1 MNNNFMKHLITI
13 AFIGFFITLNVN
25 AQQHFTEFEFTE
37 TVAYNIR
44 QTMQNNAKAV
54 FKQIHESFFNKRQ
67 TISLST
73 NNATR
78 EAIQRIQALWSTS
91 KFYCVE
97 TELIARV
104 LEMPGGRGLQVR
116 NIPVFFADGAT
127 DEDKY
132 QDMVLEFTVDGKISD
147 LYIALPMNQYYK
159 IFESGS
165 GVTDLR
171 RRQLVLGFVEDVRT
185 AYNRKDATY
194 LDQVFSNDALI
205 ITGKVLKR
213 TGDSPNPVGVDVQY
227 VTQTKAEYLKR
238 LKTVF
243 TNNTFI
249 NIKFDEIEVL
259 KDEES
264 DNIYGVTLRQS
275 WNSSTYSDEGWLFLM
290 IDFRNEDQPQIWVRT
305 WQPLEVPRN
314 KVFGLIDFPQR

>member
-1 MNNNFMKHLITI
+1 MINNNIMKHFITI
-13 AFIGFFITLNVN
+13 AFFGLITININ

-37 TVAYNIR
+37 TTSSNVR
-44 QTMQNNAKAV
+44 QVMQNNAKTV
-54 FKQIHESFFNKRQ
+54 FKQIHESYFNKKNA
-67 TISLST
+67 ISLSR
-73 NNATR
+73 NNATP
-78 EAIQRIQALWSTS
+78 EAITRIQSLWSTS

-116 NIPVFFADGAT
+116 NIPVFFIDGAT
-127 DEDKY
+127 EEDKY
-132 QDMVLEFTVDGKISD
+132 QDMVLEFTSDGKISD

-159 IFESGS
+159 IFESGN

-185 AYNRKDATY
+185 AYNRKDAKY

-213 TGDSPNPVGVDVQY
+213 TGDSPNPIGVDVKY
-227 VTQTKAEYLKR
+227 VTQTKSEYIKKLKS
-238 LKTVF
+238 VF
-243 TNNTFI
+243 VNNTFI
-249 NIKFDEIEVL
+249 NIKFDSIEVL
-259 KDEES
+259 KDEVQ
-264 DNIYGVTLRQS
+264 DHIYGVTLRQR

-290 IDFRNEDQPQIWVRT
+290 IDFRNENEPQIWVRT

-314 KVFGLIDFPQR
+314 KVFGLVDFPQR

>member
-1 MNNNFMKHLITI
+1 MKHLISI
-13 AFIGFFITLNVN
+13 ALIGFLTVN
-25 AQQHFTEFEFTE
+25 INAQQQHFTQFEFTE
-37 TVAYNIR
+37 TASSNVR
-44 QTMQNNAKAV
+44 KTMQDNAYTV
-54 FKQIHESFFNKRQ
+54 FRQIHESYYNKKQ

-73 NNATR
+73 KNATKD
-78 EAIQRIQALWSTS
+78 AIARIQALWSTS
-91 KFYCVE
+91 KFYC
-97 TELIARV
+97 TEPDLIARV

-116 NIPVFFADGAT
+116 NIPVFFVDGAT
-127 DEDKY
+127 DEDKF
-132 QDMVLEFTVDGKISD
+132 QDMVLEFTASGLISD

-185 AYNRKDATY
+185 AYNRKDAKY
-194 LDQVFSNDALI
+194 LDQVYSNDALI

-213 TGDSPNPVGVDVQY
+213 TGDSPNPVGVDVKY
-227 VTQTKAEYLKR
+227 VTQTKAEYLKK

-243 TNNTFI
+243 AINSFI

-264 DNIYGVTLRQS
+264 DNIYGVTLRQQ
-275 WNSSTYSDEGWLFLM
+275 WNTSTYNDEGWLFLM
-290 IDFRNEDQPQIWVRT
+290 IDFRNENEPQIWVRT

-314 KVFGLIDFPQR
+314 KVFSLIDFPQR